1 MYIPF
6 IISFIVYLALV
17 LCIGLIAS
25 RTSRSTY
32 NPAGQTADFLLG
44 DRSTNWFLTALS
56 AHAADM
62 SDWLFMGLPA
72 AVYMQGGTQVWIP
85 IGLLCGM
92 FCAWHFIAAR
102 LRIASEKYGG
112 VTLASYFKNRFNDAS
127 GMLVTLCALISFF
140 FFAVYLSVGLK
151 GIGYVLK
158 SAFHIDYHIGIFLA
172 VLVVLSYT
180 LIGGFISVAWIDLFQ
195 GLFLLAML
203 IFVPVY
209 AFMYVGGLQAIF
221 AGAAL
226 RNVSLALIP
235 DFSLYSLT
243 SILLNPFAW
252 SLGYFGMPHVL
263 TKFMGAAHA
272 RDMHKAKYLGIS
284 WQLLATTSAVMVG
297 IVGLAYF
304 AHGVPGKPEFIFIEM
319 AKGLF
324 NPWLAG
330 IVLCA
335 ILAAT
340 ISTVDSQLLVLAS
353 IVAQDF
359 YKNLFNKQA
368 TSRQILY
375 VYRCALIV
383 AACVGYAIAWNE
395 ESTIMALVKYAWSG
409 LGASFGP
416 LMILSLY
423 STKVNRYG
431 AIAGVLSGAFVS
443 AIWDLINPLIT
454 TMPIY
459 SIVPGFIAGFVVI
472 YGVSLITNK

>member
-1 MYIPF
+1 MYFPF
-6 IISFIVYLALV
+6 IISFVVYLGCVLV
-17 LCIGLIAS
+17 IGLIAS
-25 RTSRSTY
+25 WNSRSAY
-32 NPAGQTADFLLG
+32 NPEGQTADFLLG

-72 AVYMQGGTQVWIP
+72 AVYMSGGTQIWVP
-85 IGLLCGM
+85 IGLLFGM

-112 VTLASYFKNRFNDAS
+112 LTLASYFKNRFSDSS
-127 GMLVTLCALISFF
+127 GALIVICALISFF

-158 SAFHIDYHIGIFLA
+158 SAFHIDYHIGIFFA
-172 VLVVLSYT
+172 VLVVLSYA

-195 GLFLLAML
+195 GIFLLAML

-209 AFMYVGGLQAIF
+209 AYIHDGGLSAIL
-221 AGAAL
+221 AGAAV
-226 RNVSLALIP
+226 RNVSLSLIP
-235 DFSLYSLT
+235 DFSLHGMLST
-243 SILLNPFAW
+243 LLNPFAW
-252 SLGYFGMPHVL
+252 CLGYFGMPHVL
-263 TKFMGAAHA
+263 TKFMGAANA
-272 RDMHKAKYLGIS
+272 QDMHKAKYLGIA
-284 WQLLATTSAVMVG
+284 WQLLATASAVMVG

-304 AHGVPGKPEFIFIEM
+304 VDGVPGKSEFIFIEM

-330 IVLCA
+330 TVLCA

-353 IVAQDF
+353 SVAQDF
-359 YKNLFNKQA
+359 YKNLFKKQA
-368 TSRQILY
+368 TSRQILI
-375 VYRCALIV
+375 VYRCALIA
-383 AACVGYAIAWNE
+383 AACAGYAIAWNE

-423 STKVNRYG
+423 STRVNKYG

-443 AIWDLINPLIT
+443 VTWDIVNQLIT

-459 SIVPGFIAGFVVI
+459 SIVPAFIVGLLVI
-472 YGVSLITNK
+472 YSVSIATNK